1 MLYIHFPF
9 CKQKCI
15 YCNFY
20 SIASLQLK
28 EAYWDALC
36 REMEMRQGYLVHDHI
51 DTLYFGGGTPSLC
64 TISELEKIISHLQ
77 KFYPLSE
84 GYEFTME
91 CNPEQLTK
99 AYLCN
104 LKSLGIN
111 RLSIGVQSF
120 NDEILKL
127 LRRCHS
133 GAQAVAAVEN
143 AAVVGFD
150 NLSLD
155 LIYDIA
161 FRTAEMWRADL
172 SQALSLPVTH
182 LSCYSLTVE
191 ENTTLAR
198 KQAQG
203 IQYQLDDAETE
214 RDYAIL
220 AEMTTQAGFEQYEIS
235 NFAKNGCISRHNSG
249 YWNRKPY
256 LGLGA
261 AAHSFNGNS
270 RKWNVADVRR
280 YIAGINA
287 GQPDEETET
296 LSLVNQY
303 DEYVLLRLRTKWGV
317 DLSEVAELFGEKYR
331 NYLLTGLKAVKS
343 AYYTLQNDIITL
355 TYTGRLF
362 ADAIAMELMSM
373 ACGHQD
379 S

>member
-36 REMEMRQGYLVHDHI
+36 KEMDMKKYYLPNNQI

-64 TISELEKIISHLQ
+64 TIPELEKIINHLQ
-77 KFYPLSE
+77 KSYPLNE

-99 AYLCN
+99 AYLYD

-127 LRRCHS
+127 LRRCHN

-143 AAVVGFD
+143 AAAVGFD

-172 SQALSLPVTH
+172 RQALSLPISH

-203 IQYQLDDAETE
+203 VLYQLDEAETE
-214 RDYAIL
+214 RDYAIM
-220 AEMTTQAGFEQYEIS
+220 AEMTMQAGFEQYEIS
-235 NFAKNGCISRHNSG
+235 NFAKNGYISRHNSA

-280 YIAGINA
+280 YISGINA

-317 DLSEVAELFGEKYR
+317 DLSEVAYLFGEKYR
-331 NYLLTGLKAVKS
+331 NHLLTGLKTVNS
-343 AYYTLQNDIITL
+343 AYYTLQNDILTL

-362 ADAIAMELMSM
+362 ADAIAMELMAM
-373 ACGHQD
+373 A
-379 S
+379 